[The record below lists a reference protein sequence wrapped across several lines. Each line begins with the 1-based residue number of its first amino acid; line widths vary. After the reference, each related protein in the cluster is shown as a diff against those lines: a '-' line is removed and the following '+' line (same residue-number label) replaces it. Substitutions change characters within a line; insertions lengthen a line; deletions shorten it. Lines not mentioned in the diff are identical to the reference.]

1 MSVEKSM
8 LIRKAMRNFDAI
20 YDAYLVDDEDVGKAI
35 WNDKDPKAGI
45 AEAAAG
51 GAGGFIAGR
60 GIRQYQ
66 NGKMLEPFFF
76 NDRKE
81 VKQMAEHAKAMRTA
95 GKIKMAAGGTLMAG
109 GVAHSIKRAVK
120 GKKENKM

>member
-20 YDAYLVDDEDVGKAI
+20 YDAYLVDDEDVEKGMPSLSPKQMKIARQAGNPKKIDAADLAALRNRSNVGKAI

-51 GAGGFIAGR
+51 G
-60 GIRQYQ
+60 
-66 NGKMLEPFFF
+66 
-76 NDRKE
+76 
-81 VKQMAEHAKAMRTA
+81 
-95 GKIKMAAGGTLMAG
+95 
-109 GVAHSIKRAVK
+109 VAHSIKRALK
-120 GKKENKM
+120 DKKENKM